1 MEPSAVTVPELPEV
15 NVPGGGEFELFFD
28 ANVEPEKRM
37 AYIVSASWL
46 LHMYFELLSV
56 HRLISIAQY
65 SFCSLKLMMAT
76 DCMHDFNIKTVYPY
90 SEFMSNRKLGGGG
103 WVRKLSAN
111 KDIVVQELMRRDP
124 NAKPNK
130 SNRSCEELLRLFKP
144 LTDRSDIDF
153 VVQEEL
159 EIRKKLE
166 AMLGEL
172 NTKRVGHDLKEKTPK
187 RPKIEKKVDTA
198 EAVANVNIHLKLDDS
213 SASIAMEAA
222 EKAARN
228 SDFKVTIAIVNA
240 EGVPMIVKRLEGAN
254 PHSFDLAITKA
265 KTACLFQRNSSQLQD
280 FPDVSR
286 GGVPLMANGICMGGV
301 GVSGDKQPN
310 CEKVAYA
317 AVDKLMEDAKQE
329 SLDLKTNRYVD
340 LPDVDVP
347 EVPPPVPEASV

>member
-1 MEPSAVTVPELPEV
+1 MPSVNDIIMEPSAVTVPELPEV

-37 AYIVSASWL
+37 AYI
-46 LHMYFELLSV
+46 
-56 HRLISIAQY
+56 
-65 SFCSLKLMMAT
+65 LMMAT

-187 RPKIEKKVDTA
+187 RPK
-198 EAVANVNIHLKLDDS
+198 N
-213 SASIAMEAA
+213 
-222 EKAARN
+222 
-228 SDFKVTIAIVNA
+228 
-240 EGVPMIVKRLEGAN
+240 
-254 PHSFDLAITKA
+254 
-265 KTACLFQRNSSQLQD
+265 
-280 FPDVSR
+280 
-286 GGVPLMANGICMGGV
+286 
-301 GVSGDKQPN
+301 
-310 CEKVAYA
+310 
-317 AVDKLMEDAKQE
+317 
-329 SLDLKTNRYVD
+329 
-340 LPDVDVP
+340 
-347 EVPPPVPEASV
+347 